1 MKCTVMGKK
10 KVDFVNKDTGERIRS
25 AKLAVYHKY
34 PPNNEAVTAEGLQCS
49 EVTIPFEYIDEI
61 KIGESLLLDFD
72 RNGKLLEM
80 EILN

>member
-25 AKLAVYHKY
+25 AKLAVSHKY